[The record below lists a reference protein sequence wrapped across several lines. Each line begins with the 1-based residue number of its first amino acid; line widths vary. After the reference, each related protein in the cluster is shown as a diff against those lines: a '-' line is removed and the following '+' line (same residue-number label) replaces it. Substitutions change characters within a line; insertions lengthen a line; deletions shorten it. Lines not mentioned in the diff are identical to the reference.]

1 MYFIKKGFRISA
13 KVILSF
19 FGLILLLFLLLYLPP
34 VQQKIKDVILQELMK
49 KTNGIMQIGNLK
61 FTPFNHIRLE
71 DIFVSDLQGDTLFFA
86 ENMDAKFN
94 LFGLFKK
101 QLLIHSV
108 EADDFNIRIAKDSI
122 NSPYNFEFLIDTFA
136 SDSTSSNGSA
146 MQIEIDEVILK
157 NGNLSYDIFSKPLSN
172 NMLFDANH
180 VKISHFNSIIHLQ
193 SLDLEKLK
201 INVAN
206 LSFTEQCGFS
216 LDNLHFNLKSEE
228 KIISLYDFSTKLT
241 DSELSIEEAI
251 LDYTGLK
258 INNILAGANY
268 SVKFS
273 SDKIKAKD
281 LVYFSQKL
289 KTFTDTLTF
298 SGELKGSFPAIGL
311 HSFNVNYGKYF
322 RLTADANLP
331 DFNDWATSDVAVRI
345 EKCRYMDYLY
355 KNIYLKANY
364 EKENLKIELKSE
376 DENMPLTLY
385 GNVLLNGE
393 NREATLHADLNG
405 VRPDVLHW
413 LPKLPESKISGI
425 VNAQIKGFNPESM
438 KVSATIDS
446 LKLLTQN
453 GVLEDSPIVITYD
466 AASGKQ
472 KRFKIRSGI
481 MNFGLNGKFS
491 FDAVIQSLKQAFPAL
506 FSEKQTTKKKI
517 QFYRENLDFFIAV
530 RQANTIIR
538 LLGIEK
544 EIPDS
549 ALFVGKYNAIDSLV
563 NFDARAFCFFNQSDT
578 AKLHLNLSNIR
589 DKMAV
594 KFDANHKSAL
604 YSLSG
609 DFDAEIHFIP
619 KLKKAVSAVRI
630 DLKNG
635 SVSVNNTD
643 FQMYPAQIDIRGKQ
657 YEIKDFS
664 LQHSNSEYL
673 KINGIVSENEE
684 DSLLVS
690 VNLLKIETILDA
702 LKNKIPL
709 SGNVSGDIA
718 FSRLLT
724 APRIVT
730 RNFSIDSLLF
740 DKYEIG
746 NVSLRSGWSSTI
758 QGFWFRA
765 ALNNTDTPESL
776 VSGFI
781 RPEKDSLSVTG
792 NIQGIKL
799 KWFADYLAGNI
810 YGLEGEFG
818 ARFKAE
824 GKISDP
830 DFSGTA
836 FLKKAKAGVRKLNT
850 LYQVSDS
857 AYIETNKI
865 VFKDF
870 TIYDENQHTGKINGS
885 ISHKRFS
892 ELNPKLTADFNNFLA
907 LNNAR
912 QTDSLFFGLLHI
924 NGRLQ
929 VTKQNKNWLID
940 GNLSN
945 GKNNSILA
953 NIPEMPTEAQRYNWI
968 TFAGEENENENENF
982 TETASCTNIQTVSI
996 PAKKQKENP
1005 QNFSLPLK
1013 IHLTLSIDPN
1023 LNVGVLLN
1031 PSTNDVAQVTGR
1043 GNIDFT
1049 YDLNNAIMN
1058 MQGSYLIDG
1067 GKCSL
1072 SLKNITKKTFT
1083 IQNGSKLTFRDN
1095 PMNTVFDVT
1104 AIYSL
1109 KANPATLD
1117 PSFAEL
1123 TTYSKIPVN
1132 CQLTASGN
1140 LNKIQLD
1147 YKVILPNEADEIQQ
1161 KLNALLYSEEL
1172 KIKEIAYLLTLGS
1185 FTPVNSDNQANTT
1198 SNANIWTSLAST
1210 SVTSQL
1216 NNLLSG
1222 VLKDNWTIGT
1232 DFHTKDNNF
1241 SEMDMDVNIS
1251 TRLFND
1257 RLTVNST
1264 LGYHN
1269 NAIQTDNQMSNFTGD
1284 FDLEYKLSP
1293 GGNVLLRFFNL
1304 TNNQYYEKAKTTQGA
1319 GVIYK
1324 RQGKTFKQLFRSFRT
1339 KRNMNRKVSD
1349 ENK

>member
-1 MYFIKKGFRISA
+1 MFSVKKAFRISA

-19 FGLILLLFLLLYLPP
+19 LGLILLLFLLLYLPP
-34 VQQKIKDVILQELMK
+34 VQQKIKDVVLQELMK

-86 ENMDAKFN
+86 ENLDARFN
-94 LFGLFKK
+94 LTGLFKK
-101 QLLIHSV
+101 QLLIYSV
-108 EADDFNIRIAKDSI
+108 EVDVFDIRIAKDSA
-122 NSPYNFEFLIDTFA
+122 NSPYNFDFLIDAF
-136 SDSTSSNGSA
+136 SSNSASSNSSA

-157 NGNLSYDIFSKPLSN
+157 NGNLSYDILSKSHSN
-172 NMLFDANH
+172 NTLFDFNH
-180 VKISHFNSIIHLQ
+180 IKISRFNTIIHLQ
-193 SLDLEKLK
+193 SLNLEKLK
-201 INVAN
+201 IDIAN

-228 KIISLYDFSTKLT
+228 KIISLYDFSTKLP
-241 DSELSIEEAI
+241 DSELSIEEAV
-251 LDYTGLK
+251 LDYTGLE
-258 INNILAGANY
+258 INNMLAGANY

-281 LVYFSQKL
+281 LVYFFPEL
-289 KTFTDTLTF
+289 KIFTDTLTF

-311 HSFNVNYGKYF
+311 HSFKVNYGKYF

-331 DFNDWATSDVAVRI
+331 DFKDWMRSDVAVRI

-413 LPKLPESKISGI
+413 LPKLPEAKLSGV
-425 VNAQIKGFNPESM
+425 VNTQIKGFDPELM
-438 KVSATIDS
+438 KVSLTIDS

-453 GVLEDSPIVITYD
+453 GILKDSPIVITYD
-466 AASGKQ
+466 AGSGKQ
-472 KRFKIRSGI
+472 KRFKIRSEI
-481 MNFGLNGKFS
+481 LNFGVNGKFS
-491 FDAVIQSLKQAFPAL
+491 FDAIIQSFKQAFPAL
-506 FSEKQTTKKKI
+506 FSEKPATKKKF
-517 QFYRENLDFFIAV
+517 QLYRENLDFFIAI
-530 RQANTIIR
+530 RQANNLIR

-549 ALFVGKYNAIDSLV
+549 ALFVGKYKAIDSLV
-563 NFDARAFCFFNQSDT
+563 NFDASAFCFVSQSDT
-578 AKLHLNLSNIR
+578 AKLHLNVSNIR
-589 DKMAV
+589 DKTAV
-594 KFDANHKSAL
+594 KFDANHKSAFYFL
-604 YSLSG
+604 TG

-619 KLKKAVSAVRI
+619 KSKKTVSDVHI
-630 DLKNG
+630 DLING
-635 SVSVNNTD
+635 SVSVNETA
-643 FQMYPAQIDIRGKQ
+643 FQMHPAQIDIRGKQ
-657 YEIKDFS
+657 YEINDFS
-664 LQHSNSEYL
+664 LQHSDSEYL
-673 KINGIVSENEE
+673 KIKGIVSENEE
-684 DSLLVS
+684 DTLLVS
-690 VNLLKIETILDA
+690 VNLLKIGTILDA

-730 RNFSIDSLLF
+730 RNFSIDSIRF

-746 NVSLRSGWSSTI
+746 NLSLRSGWSSTI

-799 KWFADYLAGNI
+799 KWFADYLAENI
-810 YGLEGEFG
+810 YSLEGEFG
-818 ARFKAE
+818 GRFKAE
-824 GKISDP
+824 GKISEP

-836 FLKKAKAGVRKLNT
+836 FLKEAKVGIRKLNT

-857 AYIETNKI
+857 ASIETNKI

-870 TIYDENQHTGKINGS
+870 TVYDENQHTGKINGS
-885 ISHKRFS
+885 ISHKQFS
-892 ELNPKLTADFNNFLA
+892 ELNPELTVDFNNFLA
-907 LNNAR
+907 LNNAH
-912 QTDSLFFGLLHI
+912 QTDSLFFGLLRI
-924 NGRLQ
+924 NGHLQ

-953 NIPEMPTEAQRYNWI
+953 NIPEMPAEAQRYNWI
-968 TFAGEENENENENF
+968 TFVEEENSQ
-982 TETASCTNIQTVSI
+982 ETASCPDIQKTSV
-996 PAKKQKENP
+996 PTKKQKENP
-1005 QNFSLPLK
+1005 QNLSLPLK

-1031 PSTNDVAQVTGR
+1031 PSTNDIAQVTGR

-1049 YDLNNAIMN
+1049 YDLNNSTMN
-1058 MQGSYLIDG
+1058 MQGNYLIDG
-1067 GKCSL
+1067 GKCTL

-1104 AIYSL
+1104 AVYSL

-1132 CQLTASGN
+1132 CQLTVSGS

-1147 YKVILPNEADEIQQ
+1147 YKVILPNEPDEIQQ
-1161 KLNALLYSEEL
+1161 KLNALLYSEEI
-1172 KIKEIAYLLTLGS
+1172 KIKEIAYLLALGA
-1185 FTPVNSDNQANTT
+1185 FTPLNGDNQENTT
-1198 SNANIWTSLAST
+1198 SNANIWTSLASS

-1232 DFHTKDNNF
+1232 DFYTKDNNF

-1269 NAIQTDNQMSNFTGD
+1269 AVQTDNQMSNFTGD

-1304 TNNQYYEKAKTTQGA
+1304 TNNQYYEKAKTTQGV

-1324 RQGKTFKQLFRSFRT
+1324 RQGKTFRQLFRSFKT
-1339 KRNMNRKVSD
+1339 KRNMKQKVSD
-1349 ENK
+1349 EKK